1 LYQTGRAE
9 QFNAVFVSLRS
20 LSRLHSGA
28 RDAYTQL
35 TLKMLDGLESQRRK
49 RNRRKR
55 ERERE
60 RERERTRERECEIRR
75 VRTQNQ
81 PKESK
86 PKDTAHQKKLQ
97 RQAEKVCRQTL
108 RKPTRRLLI
117 MHRRRFLFYFI
128 FATTAHSVEGKH
140 EPILESGLAAIHLG
154 VQPTRDDCRRRA

>member
-1 LYQTGRAE
+1 
-9 QFNAVFVSLRS
+9 
-20 LSRLHSGA
+20 
-28 RDAYTQL
+28 
-35 TLKMLDGLESQRRK
+35 M
-49 RNRRKR
+49 
-55 ERERE
+55 
-60 RERERTRERECEIRR
+60 
-75 VRTQNQ
+75 RTQNQ

-154 VQPTRDDCRRRA
+154 VQPTRDDCRRRAWIGATLPTWECFRLHGTQKTQSAWQWIQKPCELPRRLPDNSRVRMPLEAILLASLGAPPAVVLS